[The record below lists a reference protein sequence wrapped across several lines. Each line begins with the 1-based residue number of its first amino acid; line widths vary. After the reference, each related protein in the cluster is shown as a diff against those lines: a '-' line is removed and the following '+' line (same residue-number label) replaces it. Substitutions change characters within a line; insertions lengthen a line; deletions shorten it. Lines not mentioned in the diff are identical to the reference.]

1 MSKKYCGLQVTFEN
15 EISED
20 YLNIL
25 KNIIMSFKGVI
36 SVQAIES
43 DSEHNIAKYQAK
55 HELILKIAD
64 LLKND

>member
-15 EISED
+15 EISEE
-20 YLNIL
+20 YLAVL
-25 KNIIMSFKGVI
+25 KTMIMSFKGVI
-36 SVQAIES
+36 SVNPIES